1 MLRANRIIGPRL
13 CQLRAYNF
21 RNEEVKLP
29 GMKEEVELSEEM
41 RKIEKALLEGA
52 KDSPEL
58 LKEIRGIYSPY
69 KALNIPETAT
79 QQEIRDTIS
88 LRRRQYQSQIEDVQK
103 RLQAKSTPDSDS
115 ALIAT
120 ANDQVAK
127 LEQSLAEVN
136 EIEHLL
142 GSIQARR
149 KFDQEYALQVHQV
162 IWNDLSRGEKIRH
175 QLAKVIRSINYLF
188 PRPA

>member
-1 MLRANRIIGPRL
+1 
-13 CQLRAYNF
+13 
-21 RNEEVKLP
+21 
-29 GMKEEVELSEEM
+29 MKEEVELSEEM

-120 ANDQVAK
+120 ANDQIAK